1 MKRLMTIVAL
11 VVLLPATASA
21 GEIPSGDAP
30 QPTPPGSNRPKSSFF
45 DGQTTLGQVGQ
56 SESDQASLDPWQ
68 SLMLA
73 ILSLLAR

>member
-1 MKRLMTIVAL
+1 MKSFLLAVILMCTFAI
-11 VVLLPATASA
+11 PAI
-21 GEIPSGDAP
+21 GGDMPSGDAP
-30 QPTPPGSNRPKSSFF
+30 QPTPPGSNRPKSSF